1 MDTTKL
7 EAMLK
12 PVNVMT
18 RIEELIQLTEKRLN
32 ETVQAMDKCDNAM
45 ALNLKMLEAEQ
56 ATKLSKVLG
65 ILYSFDDEHW
75 ANQME
80 TTAEKHLD
88 VIMHI
93 IG

>member
-7 EAMLK
+7 ETMFK
-12 PVNVMT
+12 SVNAMT